1 MGDRSRAHRARFFV
15 TANQQIAFPTLRV
28 MDERG
33 VSLGIM
39 SKKEA
44 LQAAFAQEKDLIL
57 ITDKAQPPVAKI
69 IEYSKYKFQ
78 LSQKKSDERKK
89 SQIQDIKELR
99 LRPFIDENDLQSKL
113 RKAVRFI
120 KRNDKVRLCMELKGR
135 AITKQELAQQILE
148 RFVNELSEI
157 ASVETPAKL
166 MGKKIQL
173 QLMPKK
179 KRGNNYGKKLQ
190 IEN

>member
-69 IEYSKYKFQ
+69 IEYPAGDR
-78 LSQKKSDERKK
+78 KS
-89 SQIQDIKELR
+89 
-99 LRPFIDENDLQSKL
+99 
-113 RKAVRFI
+113 V
-120 KRNDKVRLCMELKGR
+120 V
-135 AITKQELAQQILE
+135 
-148 RFVNELSEI
+148 
-157 ASVETPAKL
+157 
-166 MGKKIQL
+166 
-173 QLMPKK
+173 
-179 KRGNNYGKKLQ
+179 
-190 IEN
+190 

>member
-1 MGDRSRAHRARFFV
+1 MGDRSRAHRARSFV

-179 KRGNNYGKKLQ
+179 KKGK
-190 IEN
+190 

>member
-1 MGDRSRAHRARFFV
+1 M
-15 TANQQIAFPTLRV
+15 
-28 MDERG
+28 
-33 VSLGIM
+33 
-39 SKKEA
+39 
-44 LQAAFAQEKDLIL
+44 
-57 ITDKAQPPVAKI
+57 
-69 IEYSKYKFQ
+69 
-78 LSQKKSDERKK
+78 
-89 SQIQDIKELR
+89 
-99 LRPFIDENDLQSKL
+99 
-113 RKAVRFI
+113 RFI

-179 KRGNNYGKKLQ
+179 KKGK
-190 IEN
+190 